1 MPMTGLGWDHLWV
14 NIHLATMEA
23 SAEPYGAI
31 IDGAVAVTGDRI
43 AWIGKRDDLPG
54 GASRPAATVH
64 DGGGRWMTPGLID
77 CHTHLVFG
85 GERAREFELRLKGAS
100 YEEIARAGG
109 GIVSTVAATRG
120 SSEAELVAGALPRL
134 DALIGEGVTTLESK
148 SGYGLNAETEMR
160 QLSAARAVGRNRPA
174 AIRTP

>member
-109 GIVSTVAATRG
+109 GIVSTVAATRAA
-120 SSEAELVAGALPRL
+120 SEDALLAAARPRL
-134 DALIGEGVTTLESK
+134 AAFLREGVTTIEIK
-148 SGYGLNAETEMR
+148 
-160 QLSAARAVGRNRPA
+160 
-174 AIRTP
+174 